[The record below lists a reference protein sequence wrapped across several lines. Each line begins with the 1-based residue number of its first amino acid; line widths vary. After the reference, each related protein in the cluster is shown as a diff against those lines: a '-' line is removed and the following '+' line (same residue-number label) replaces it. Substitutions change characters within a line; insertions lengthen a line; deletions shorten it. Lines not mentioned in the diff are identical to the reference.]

1 MENTQYAGPNMISP
15 PYSKTEYV
23 GAADSQGWYSRKYG
37 CLRGVDPTE
46 IARRYTFPDA
56 PIPFGIPT
64 DPSPPVRVC
73 LNYNEARPFEQGDAD
88 GMASAARDHPQF
100 AFSPRGPAASQID
113 VESQLRRLDQ
123 RLTKMQ
129 AIIAEDAPLYRNT
142 VQPPQPMGVRADVLN
157 AGNPISS
164 IMRPGASECRDASD
178 SLAVGSSG
186 RRFNNTTRQDTQLYE
201 IPNHHRA

>member
-1 MENTQYAGPNMISP
+1 MDTTNSTLISP
-15 PYSKTEYV
+15 PYSKTEFV
-23 GAADSQGWYSRKYG
+23 SAADSQGWYFRKYG
-37 CLRGVDPTE
+37 CSRGVDPTE
-46 IARRYTFPDA
+46 IMRRYTFPDA

-64 DPSPPVRVC
+64 DPSPPVKVC
-73 LNYNEARPFEQGDAD
+73 LTYQEARPFEHGDAD
-88 GMASAARDHPQF
+88 GMAEAARNHPQF

-123 RLTKMQ
+123 PLTKMQ
-129 AIIAEDAPLYRNT
+129 AIIAEDAPLFWNT
-142 VQPPQPMGVRADVLN
+142 VQPPQPRGVRADVLN
-157 AGNPISS
+157 AGNPLSS

-201 IPNHHRA
+201 LPSHRRD